1 MMDSTFSGTA
11 AWWDFPGASASRWVF
26 SSIHLHFPSN
36 REVIGRVLLFFYPR
50 KHSLPSCGHN
60 FFPLVK
66 GFLAVLCS
74 CTQRPFPCWQSDLD
88 FFCKLLSSSG
98 KYSLNSSHSRVQF
111 TISALWISRL
121 ANTLCTW
128 PFLSEM
134 ASTAKDMRSSSVAI
148 SHFQL
153 NSFTLSVLA
162 RFSCLWVFADKT
174 TRSGLQA

>member
-1 MMDSTFSGTA
+1 MMGSTLSGTA
-11 AWWDFPGASASRWVF
+11 AWWDFPAASASRWVF

-36 REVIGRVLLFFYPR
+36 REAIGRVLLFFYPR

-60 FFPLVK
+60 FLPLVK

-74 CTQRPFPCWQSDLD
+74 CSQRPCPCWWSDLG
-88 FFCKLLSSSG
+88 FSSANCSQALESIPWTFPTQGYSSLLLLSES
-98 KYSLNSSHSRVQF
+98 QD
-111 TISALWISRL
+111 
-121 ANTLCTW
+121 TLCTW

-153 NSFTLSVLA
+153 NSFTLSMLA
-162 RFSCLWVFADKT
+162 RFSCLWVFADKI

>member
-1 MMDSTFSGTA
+1 MMDSTLSGTA

-36 REVIGRVLLFFYPR
+36 REAIGRVLLFFYPR

-74 CTQRPFPCWQSDLD
+74 CTPRPFPCWRSDLG
-88 FFCKLLSSSG
+88 FSSLKLWKVFLELFLLKGTVHCFCSLNLKIG
-98 KYSLNSSHSRVQF
+98 KYLVHMTLSFRDGLYSLGYE
-111 TISALWISRL
+111 IL
-121 ANTLCTW
+121 LC
-128 PFLSEM
+128 
-134 ASTAKDMRSSSVAI
+134 VAI

-153 NSFTLSVLA
+153 NSSTLSVLA